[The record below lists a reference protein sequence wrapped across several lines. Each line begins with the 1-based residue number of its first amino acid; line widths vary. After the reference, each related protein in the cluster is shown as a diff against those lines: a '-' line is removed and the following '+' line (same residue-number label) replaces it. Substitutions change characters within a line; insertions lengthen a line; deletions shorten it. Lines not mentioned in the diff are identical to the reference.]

1 MYRSSTSNRRPSASS
16 SDPPSVTPQTAPLR
30 PRAAPSPRRRGAL
43 PLALA
48 LFTGL
53 TPAHAAAQAPAR
65 ESVSAEVALAEK
77 YAEQA
82 FAAYKVHDHE
92 RAISLYQQA
101 LASAPSADILYNIA
115 RVYDI
120 GLHDRRHAVTYYERY
135 LADPGAVSKRRE
147 TASERLSELRAAERL
162 GVDADEDDALNAIA
176 RDFPLDAREA
186 PPPVA
191 APAPR
196 QPEGGLEPLEV
207 AAICAGTIGLVGVGI
222 GVGFGL
228 AARSES
234 KVWRSEC
241 DGNVCTSQR
250 GVDAAE
256 TASRR
261 ADVATVGFAVG
272 GGLIAAGAVLWLLD
286 GSDERPEGAALQLA
300 PNVGE
305 SSLGG
310 VVSGRF

>member
-1 MYRSSTSNRRPSASS
+1 MYRSSTRTRRTSASS
-16 SDPPSVTPQTAPLR
+16 SDPALVTPSKKPLGLAR
-30 PRAAPSPRRRGAL
+30 PQPSPRHRGV
-43 PLALA
+43 LALA
-48 LFTGL
+48 LLGVL
-53 TPAHAAAQAPAR
+53 LPAHVLAQTPAR
-65 ESVSAEVALAEK
+65 ESVSVEVALAEK
-77 YAEQA
+77 YAERA
-82 FAAYKVHDHE
+82 FVAYKAHEYE

-101 LASAPSADILYNIA
+101 LAAAPSADILYNIA

-120 GLHDRRHAVTYYERY
+120 GLHDRRHAMTYYERY
-135 LADPGAVSKRRE
+135 LGDPGAVSKRRE

-176 RDFPLDAREA
+176 RDFPLDTRE
-186 PPPVA
+186 A
-191 APAPR
+191 APAVAPQPPR
-196 QPEGGLEPLEV
+196 EPEGGLEPLEV
-207 AAICAGTIGLVGVGI
+207 AAISAGTIGLVGVGI

-234 KVWRSEC
+234 DVWRSEC

-261 ADVATVGFAVG
+261 ADVATLGFAVG
-272 GGLIAAGAVLWLLD
+272 GGLIAVGAVLWLLD
-286 GSDERPEGAALQLA
+286 GSDEQPEGAALRLA
-300 PNVGE
+300 PSVGE
-305 SSLGG
+305 SNLGG

>member
-1 MYRSSTSNRRPSASS
+1 
-16 SDPPSVTPQTAPLR
+16 VTPITTTLRNPL
-30 PRAAPSPRRRGAL
+30 PPPSPRRHGAVFL
-43 PLALA
+43 GLALLCA
-48 LFTGL
+48 L
-53 TPAHAAAQAPAR
+53 TPARAAAQAPAR

-82 FAAYKVHDHE
+82 FTAYKAHDYE
-92 RAISLYQQA
+92 RAIGLYQQA
-101 LASAPSADILYNIA
+101 LAAAPSADILYNIA

-120 GLHDRRHAVTYYERY
+120 GLHDRRHALTYYERY

-176 RDFPLDAREA
+176 RDFPLDTRE
-186 PPPVA
+186 A
-191 APAPR
+191 APAASPAPPR
-196 QPEGGLEPLEV
+196 EPEAGLEPLEV
-207 AAICAGTIGLVGVGI
+207 AAISAGTIGLVGVGI

-234 KVWRSEC
+234 DVWRSEC

-261 ADVATVGFAVG
+261 ADVATIGFAVG
-272 GGLIAAGAVLWLLD
+272 GGLIAVGAVLWLLD
-286 GSDERPEGAALQLA
+286 GSDERPEAAALRLA
-300 PNVGE
+300 PSVGE

-310 VVSGRF
+310 VLSGRF